1 MLLSRV
7 GVPLV
12 LVGLLAIAGG
22 MIYGWYFVTEKLA
35 PLVEASLSKSL
46 DRPVRLGRVEGVA
59 LASLRFGKSDIPATA
74 TDRDRATIESVKVGF
89 NLWQVLLTRK
99 LDLDVILSKPNLYLD
114 QAKNGAWIK
123 TQISAQT
130 DTGTVTTELKSLRFE
145 DATLEL
151 DPFPEPGK
159 KRASV
164 NLHQVNGDA
173 NIFDRSRR
181 IAYDLN
187 GQSIT
192 GGKFN
197 LKGELLNNKGANFN
211 FNVRGQNFLVAE
223 IDRLVKL
230 PIDLTQ
236 GRGSGN
242 FDVILRPK
250 VRSVVKGTAEF
261 KDVTLNVSQLPQTLT
276 KATGKLQVN
285 DTLITLEKTTGTL
298 GKVPFVA
305 NGKIDTQKGF
315 DLAATVRNLA
325 IADFLTTFKVQ
336 LPVATS
342 GAVNADV
349 KLTGA
354 LAQPIVSG
362 NVRAIKLTKVDRF
375 TLSQAIADFR
385 FNTQTQNLAISN
397 LRATPTVGGR
407 ITGDGNLNLAVPRT
421 ISFNVQGE
429 NLPGD
434 QIAQLYNVAPS
445 ITVGRVNTQAQVSG
459 TLDNVQTIAQWQAPE
474 ATYPGTGEVAIVNG
488 NATLRNTVLQVAG
501 GTITATGQ
509 TFGQR
514 WEATVG
520 ASGIRANR
528 FVRSVA
534 GRVSGNFK
542 LAGRLSSFN
551 LADIQLNGQ
560 ARLTEGIGNV
570 NAKINAIRGQ
580 WKADT
585 QIAGI
590 ELKQFSPDLRGQLT
604 GNLNVTGTVNS
615 FSPSNIRADGRV
627 RLSDG
632 ISLITDPIAAQIAWN
647 GRNINV
653 EQATA
658 PGFSANGTL
667 FTRLDPR
674 PEITA
679 IDLNIR
685 ATGYA
690 LANLPIPRPP
700 VTQLSGDVDLTG
712 RLTGTPAAPKVVGST
727 TVRGL
732 SLNGIAF
739 DPILRGNLQLNP
751 TRGFNVQV
759 AGNRDSLREAPKGLA
774 LPSPEGLAL
783 PSPEDRIALALNPA
797 YRPISLDVQRG
808 SATVTGRA
816 MANNLF
822 AVNVRQLE
830 LDGFVLP
837 GINTAALGGFGGQLS
852 GDINIDLDQLRVVNG
867 ALAVNNPR
875 LGTFRGERIS
885 TRFVNRNNVFQFDE
899 TIVRRG
905 NSQYALSGNLDLRSQ
920 PRFEG
925 QVAVSRGRLEDILQ
939 TLQISQISD
948 LSRGLRSP
956 TYGSAADLKTAAVGE
971 PERSFGASQSESLD
985 DQLKRFSEII
995 ALLRQRATV
1004 RQEQTIP
1011 ELTDVRGEFNG
1022 IIDFSASLQSG
1033 IQAEFDLSGKNIEW
1047 RPYPSFADVVDG
1059 QVQRDPNR
1067 IFTAE
1072 QAIAKG
1078 TLENG
1083 VVNLLPLQ
1091 LRSGEAAIT
1100 LRGQFGGE
1108 QQSGQLTIANLPV
1121 DEINRIY
1128 PLPLGISGRLNASAF
1143 IQGRRDNPFALGEVN
1158 LTDGFINGTQIQS
1171 ATGNFN
1177 YTNARLSVSSTIA
1190 IAGPEPIQIEGSIP
1204 YRLPF
1209 ATTFPESDQIDLK
1222 LDVKNEGLAF
1232 LNLLTPQIAWQGG
1245 QGAVQLQVT
1254 GRLLQPVATGTATFS
1269 NATIAAQALPDP
1281 LTGVTG
1287 SIQFDRDRI
1296 RIQSLNGQY
1305 SQGQVSAQGVLP
1317 IFGTLD
1323 ASDPDAAT
1331 PLGVSLDRLA
1341 INLKGLYRG
1350 AVNGD
1355 VSVGGT
1361 AFAPQLSGEV
1371 RLTDGQ
1377 VLLPDNTAALTAGDS
1392 APEEESGVSLQQP
1405 LEFNNLKLV
1414 LSDRVR
1420 VVSPPIINFLAR
1432 GTLFVNGTLNNLE
1445 PEGTIAL
1452 KAGQVNLFTTQFVL
1466 ARGYPQTATFTRSQG
1481 LDPTLDVRL
1490 IASVPEVTRNRVST
1504 SNISEIRDDSLL
1516 ATGLGS
1522 LQTVRIQAKAT
1533 GRASQL
1539 FENLDLTS
1547 SPGRSRGEIIALIGG
1562 GFVNTLG
1569 RGDSTLGIANL
1580 AGSALLTNIQGF
1592 IGNAIGLSEFRLFPT
1607 LQRSDRRRES
1617 TLGLAAEVGVDIT
1630 GRLSASAL
1638 RILTSDQP
1646 TQFGIRY
1653 RINDGLLFRGSTD
1666 FSGDSRAIFEY
1677 ETRF

>member
-1 MLLSRV
+1 MTPSPEPKNNPRNPSSKRLWLVLLSRV

-12 LVGLLAIAGG
+12 LVGLLTIVGG
-22 MIYGWYFVTEKLA
+22 MVYGWFFITQKLA
-35 PLVEASLSKSL
+35 PIVEASLSKSL
-46 DRPVRLGRVEGVA
+46 DRPVRLGKIEGVS

-74 TDRDRATIESVKVGF
+74 TDRDRAAIESVKVGF
-89 NLWQVLLTRK
+89 NLWQVILTRK
-99 LDLDVILSKPNLYLD
+99 LDLDVTLIKPNLYLD
-114 QAKNGAWIK
+114 QDKDGAWIE

-151 DPFPEPGK
+151 APFPELGK
-159 KRASV
+159 KRISV
-164 NLHQVNGDA
+164 NLNRISGDA

-181 IAYDLN
+181 IAFDLD
-187 GQSIT
+187 GQSTT

-197 LKGELLNNKGANFN
+197 LKGELLNNQGANFN

-236 GRGSGN
+236 GRGNGN
-242 FDVILRPK
+242 FNVILRPK
-250 VRSVVKGTAEF
+250 ARSIVKGTAQF
-261 KDVTLNVSQLPQTLT
+261 KDVALQVPQLPQTLT
-276 KATGKLQVN
+276 RATGNLQVN
-285 DTLITLEKTTGTL
+285 DTVITLENTTGTL
-298 GKVPFVA
+298 GKIPLIA

-325 IADFLTTFKVQ
+325 IADFVNTFKVQ

-342 GAVNADV
+342 GVVNADV

-354 LAQPIVSG
+354 IDQPIVSG
-362 NVRAIKLTKVDRF
+362 NVRSAKPTKVDRF
-375 TLSQAIADFR
+375 TLTQAITDFR
-385 FNTQTQNLAISN
+385 LNTQTQNLAISN
-397 LRATPTVGGR
+397 LRATPTVGGQLS
-407 ITGDGNLNLAVPRT
+407 GDGVLNLGTSRT
-421 ISFNVQGE
+421 IAFNVRGE

-434 QIAQLYNVAPS
+434 QIAKLYNASPS
-445 ITVGRVNTQAQVSG
+445 ITVGRVNTQAQISG

-474 ATYPGTGEVAIVNG
+474 ATYPGTGEIAIANG
-488 NATLRNTVLQVAG
+488 NATLRNTVLQVAD
-501 GTITATGQ
+501 GTVTATGQ
-509 TFGQR
+509 TVGQR

-520 ASGIRANR
+520 ASGIRAAQ

-551 LADIQLNGQ
+551 LADIQINGQ
-560 ARLTEGIGNV
+560 ARLTEGIGNI

-585 QIAGI
+585 QIASIG
-590 ELKQFSPDLRGQLT
+590 LKQFSPDLRGQLT

-615 FSPSNIRADGRV
+615 FSPSNIRANGRV
-627 RLSDG
+627 RLSEG

-653 EQATA
+653 QQATA

-667 FTRLDPR
+667 FTRLEPR
-674 PEITA
+674 LEITA
-679 IDLNIR
+679 LDLDIR
-685 ATGYA
+685 TTGYA
-690 LANLPIPRPP
+690 LVNLPIPRPP
-700 VTQLSGDVDLTG
+700 VTQLSGAVDLTG
-712 RLTGTPAAPKVVGST
+712 RLTGTPAAPRVVGST

-751 TRGFNVQV
+751 TGGFNVQV
-759 AGNRDSLREAPKGLA
+759 AGTRDA
-774 LPSPEGLAL
+774 
-783 PSPEDRIALALNPA
+783 IALALNPA

-808 SATVTGRA
+808 SATVIGRA
-816 MANNLF
+816 TANNLF

-830 LDGFVLP
+830 LDGFILP
-837 GINTAALGGFGGQLS
+837 GVNTAALGGFGGQLS
-852 GDINIDLDQLRVVNG
+852 GNFNIDLDQLRVVNG
-867 ALAVNNPR
+867 ALAVDNPH

-899 TIVRRG
+899 TIVRRDS
-905 NSQYALSGNLDLRSQ
+905 SQYALSGNLDLRSQ
-920 PRFEG
+920 PQFDG
-925 QVAVSRGRLEDILQ
+925 QVVVSQGRLEDILQ

-948 LSRGLRSP
+948 LSRGLQSP
-956 TYGSAADLKTAAVGE
+956 TYGRAADLKTAAVGT
-971 PERSFGASQSESLD
+971 PERSLD

-995 ALLRQRATV
+995 ALLRQRATA

-1022 IIDFSASLQSG
+1022 TIDFSASLQSG
-1033 IQAEFDLSGKNIEW
+1033 VQAEFDLSGKNIEW
-1047 RPYPSFADVVDG
+1047 RPYPSFADVVNG

-1083 VVNLLPLQ
+1083 VVNLSPLQ

-1158 LTDGFINGTQIQS
+1158 LTDGFVNGTQIQS

-1232 LNLLTPQIAWQGG
+1232 FNLLTPQIAWQGG

-1254 GRLLQPVATGTATFS
+1254 GRLLQPIATGTATFS

-1296 RIQSLNGQY
+1296 RVQSLNGQY

-1323 ASDPDAAT
+1323 SSDPDAANL
-1331 PLGVSLDRLA
+1331 LGVSLDRLA

-1350 AVNGD
+1350 AVNGN
-1355 VSVGGT
+1355 VSAGGT

-1377 VLLPDNTAALTAGDS
+1377 VLIPDNTASLTAGDS
-1392 APEEESGVSLQQP
+1392 SPDEASGNEASGASLQQP

-1414 LSDRVR
+1414 LGDRVR

-1432 GTLFVNGTLNNLE
+1432 GNLFVNGTLNNPE

-1490 IASVPEVTRNRVST
+1490 IASVPEVTRNRIST
-1504 SNISEIRDDSLL
+1504 TNISSEVRDDSLL

-1547 SPGRSRGEIIALIGG
+1547 SPGRSRGEIIGLIGG

-1638 RILTSDQP
+1638 RVLTSDQP